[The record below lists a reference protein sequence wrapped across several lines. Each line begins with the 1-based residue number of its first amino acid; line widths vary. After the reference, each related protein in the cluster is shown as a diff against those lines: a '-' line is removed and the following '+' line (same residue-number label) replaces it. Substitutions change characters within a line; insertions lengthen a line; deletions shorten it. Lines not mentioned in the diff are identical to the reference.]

1 MVTFVKNFICQ
12 MQGIKPVES
21 PDCYLIVVDMQND
34 CVSGALG
41 TKEAESIVNA
51 VANKAL
57 CSWHKKDGS

>member
-1 MVTFVKNFICQ
+1 

-34 CVSGALG
+34 FVSGALG

-57 CSWHKKDGS
+57 CSWDKKDGS